1 MVLITRRCHSWLPT
15 VLLGSIVLVDV
26 SFLKRIFNLCTEV
39 EMVKLIDSL
48 SSSSDAK
55 RTAVNVFCD
64 SLSLV
69 QISKSWVV
77 GGACFLK
84 KHNYRDLH
92 RYITKQTH
100 DKFGCLP

>member
-1 MVLITRRCHSWLPT
+1 MITRRCHSWLPT
-15 VLLGSIVLVDV
+15 VLLGSIVLIDV

-64 SLSLV
+64 S
-69 QISKSWVV
+69 
-77 GGACFLK
+77 F
-84 KHNYRDLH
+84 
-92 RYITKQTH
+92 
-100 DKFGCLP
+100 KFGPNFEVLGSWGCLLSKETQLQRLTQVHNKADS